1 MFQKKN
7 MIHFI
12 ILAAG
17 KSERFKK
24 KRSRVSKQ
32 FYKFNGVSPLEHLM
46 TSISNNPQINSITL
60 VVDRGDKGE
69 TEGLKKKYPKLDT
82 IISGGNTR
90 QKSAFIALKN
100 IRKKRVKTKNDI
112 VLIHDAARPF
122 LEKKIIEK
130 CISNLKKYDGVFPF
144 LNVDDAL
151 RDKKNLNTY
160 DRNIIISSQTPQA
173 FKFDKI
179 YMAHKQIKGDY
190 PDDVAIAIEFG
201 LRIKKIE
208 GQKLNFKIT
217 NASDNII
224 YEKLID
230 QYYRNRIGTGFD
242 FHKFK
247 KGKSIKIGGLKIKSK
262 FSFEANS
269 DGDPVLHSITDAI
282 LGAINEKDIGYHFEP
297 DNKTYKNAN
306 SIIFINKALNLLK
319 DKKGEII
326 NLDLNIICD
335 YPKINPIRESIRNNI
350 SKILKI
356 NKDIINIKATSTEDE
371 GFVNTKKGMACQTM
385 ISLRVFDYG

>member
-1 MFQKKN
+1 

-24 KRSRVSKQ
+24 KKNKFSKL
-32 FYKFNGVSPLEHLM
+32 FFKVNGISPLEHLM
-46 TSISNNPQINSITL
+46 KSVSNSPIINSITL
-60 VVDRGDKGE
+60 VVNKDDKSEIAGF
-69 TEGLKKKYPKLDT
+69 KKKYHKLDSV
-82 IISGGNTR
+82 INGGITR
-90 QKSAFIALKN
+90 QQSVFIALKN

-122 LEKKIIEK
+122 LENQIIRN
-130 CISNLKKYDGVFPF
+130 CISQLKKYDGVFPA
-144 LNVDDAL
+144 LNIDDTL
-151 RDKKNLNTY
+151 RNKKNLNSY

-179 YMAHKQIKGDY
+179 YMAYRLIKGNY
-190 PDDVAIAIEFG
+190 SDDVAIANEFG
-201 LRIKKIE
+201 LKIKIIE

-217 NASDNII
+217 NPSDSEI
-224 YEKLID
+224 YEKLIE
-230 QYYRNRIGTGFD
+230 QYYRNKIGNGFD

-262 FSFEANS
+262 FSLEANS

-282 LGAINEKDIGYHFEP
+282 LGALNEKDIGFHFEP
-297 DNKTYKNAN
+297 GNKAYKNAN
-306 SIIFINKALNLLK
+306 SIIFINKALQLLM

-335 YPKINPIRESIRNNI
+335 YPKIKPIRSKIRKSISN
-350 SKILKI
+350 ILKI
-356 NKDIINIKATSTEDE
+356 DEDIINIKATSTEDE
-371 GFVNTKKGMACQTM
+371 GFVNAKKGIACQTAV
-385 ISLRVFDYG
+385 SLRVFDYD

>member
-1 MFQKKN
+1 

-24 KRSRVSKQ
+24 KKSKFSKQ
-32 FYKFNGVSPLEHLM
+32 FFKVNGISPLEHLM
-46 TSISNNPQINSITL
+46 TSVSNSPLINSITL
-60 VVDRGDKGE
+60 VVNKDDKPEIVGF
-69 TEGLKKKYPKLDT
+69 KKKYHKLNS
-82 IISGGNTR
+82 IISGGITR
-90 QKSAFIALKN
+90 QQSAFIALKS
-100 IRKKRVKTKNDI
+100 IRKRRAKTKNDI

-122 LEKKIIEK
+122 LENQIIK
-130 CISNLKKYDGVFPF
+130 NCISQLKKYDGVFPA
-144 LNVDDAL
+144 LNMDDTL
-151 RDKKNLNTY
+151 RNNKNLNTY
-160 DRNIIISSQTPQA
+160 DRNTIISSQTPQA

-179 YMAHKQIKGDY
+179 YMAYQKIKGNY
-190 PDDVAIAIEFG
+190 SDDVAIASEFG

-217 NASDNII
+217 NPSDIEI

-230 QYYRNRIGTGFD
+230 QYYRNRIGNGFD

-262 FSFEANS
+262 FSLEANS
-269 DGDPVLHSITDAI
+269 DGDPILHSITDAI
-282 LGAINEKDIGYHFEP
+282 LGALNEKDIGFHFEP
-297 DNKTYKNAN
+297 DNKSYKNAN
-306 SIIFINKALNLLK
+306 SIIFINRALLLLM

-335 YPKINPIRESIRNNI
+335 YPKINPIRNKIRKNI

-356 NKDIINIKATSTEDE
+356 NEDIINIKATSTEDE
-371 GFVNTKKGMACQTM
+371 GFVNTKKGIACQTV
-385 ISLRVFDYG
+385 ISLRVFNYD

>member
-1 MFQKKN
+1 

-24 KRSRVSKQ
+24 KKNKFSKL
-32 FYKFNGVSPLEHLM
+32 FFKVNGISPLEHLM
-46 TSISNNPQINSITL
+46 KSVSNSPIINSITL
-60 VVDRGDKGE
+60 VVNKDDKSEIAGF
-69 TEGLKKKYPKLDT
+69 KKKYHKLDSV
-82 IISGGNTR
+82 INGGITR
-90 QKSAFIALKN
+90 QQSVFIALKN

-122 LEKKIIEK
+122 LENQIIRN
-130 CISNLKKYDGVFPF
+130 CISQLKKYDGVFPA
-144 LNVDDAL
+144 LNIDDTL
-151 RDKKNLNTY
+151 RNKKNLNSY

-179 YMAHKQIKGDY
+179 YMAYRLIKGNY
-190 PDDVAIAIEFG
+190 SDDVAIANEFG
-201 LRIKKIE
+201 LKIKIIE

-217 NASDNII
+217 NPSDAEI
-224 YEKLID
+224 YEKLIE
-230 QYYRNRIGTGFD
+230 QYYRNKIGNGFD

-262 FSFEANS
+262 FSLEANS

-282 LGAINEKDIGYHFEP
+282 LGALNEKDIGFHFEP
-297 DNKTYKNAN
+297 DNKAYKNAN
-306 SIIFINKALNLLK
+306 SIIFINKALQLLM

-335 YPKINPIRESIRNNI
+335 YPKIKPIRSKIRKSISN
-350 SKILKI
+350 ILKI
-356 NKDIINIKATSTEDE
+356 DEDIINIKATSTEDE
-371 GFVNTKKGMACQTM
+371 GFVNAKKGIACQTAV
-385 ISLRVFDYG
+385 SLRVFDYD

>member
-1 MFQKKN
+1 

-24 KRSRVSKQ
+24 KKSKFPKQ
-32 FYKFNGVSPLEHLM
+32 FFKVNGISPLEHLM
-46 TSISNNPQINSITL
+46 TSVSNNPLINSITL
-60 VVDRGDKGE
+60 VVNKDDKSEIAGF
-69 TEGLKKKYPKLDT
+69 KKKYHKLNS
-82 IISGGNTR
+82 IINGGITR
-90 QKSAFIALKN
+90 QQSAFIALKS
-100 IRKKRVKTKNDI
+100 IRKKREKTKNDI

-122 LEKKIIEK
+122 LENQIIK
-130 CISNLKKYDGVFPF
+130 NCISQLKKYDGVFPA
-144 LNVDDAL
+144 LNMDDTL
-151 RDKKNLNTY
+151 RNNKNLNTY
-160 DRNIIISSQTPQA
+160 DRNTIISSQTPQA

-179 YMAHKQIKGDY
+179 YMAYQRIKGNY
-190 PDDVAIAIEFG
+190 SDDVAIANKFG

-217 NASDNII
+217 NPSDIEI

-230 QYYRNRIGTGFD
+230 QYYRNRIGNGFD

-262 FSFEANS
+262 FSLEANS
-269 DGDPVLHSITDAI
+269 DGDPILHSITDAI
-282 LGAINEKDIGYHFEP
+282 LGALNEKDIGFHFEP
-297 DNKTYKNAN
+297 DNKSYKNAN
-306 SIIFINKALNLLK
+306 SIIFINRALLLLM

-335 YPKINPIRESIRNNI
+335 YPKIKPIRSKIRKSISN
-350 SKILKI
+350 ILKI
-356 NKDIINIKATSTEDE
+356 DEDIINIKATSTEDE
-371 GFVNTKKGMACQTM
+371 GFVNAKKGIACQTAV
-385 ISLRVFDYG
+385 SLRVFDYD

>member
-1 MFQKKN
+1 

-24 KRSRVSKQ
+24 KKNKFSKL
-32 FYKFNGVSPLEHLM
+32 FFKVNGISPLEHLM
-46 TSISNNPQINSITL
+46 KSVSNSPLINSITL
-60 VVDRGDKGE
+60 VVNKDDKSEIAGF
-69 TEGLKKKYPKLDT
+69 KKKYHKLDSV
-82 IISGGNTR
+82 INGGITR
-90 QKSAFIALKN
+90 QQSVFIALKN

-122 LEKKIIEK
+122 LENQIIRN
-130 CISNLKKYDGVFPF
+130 CISQLKKYDGVFPA
-144 LNVDDAL
+144 LNIDDTL
-151 RDKKNLNTY
+151 RNKKNLNSY

-179 YMAHKQIKGDY
+179 YMAYRLIKGNY
-190 PDDVAIAIEFG
+190 SDDVAIANEFG
-201 LRIKKIE
+201 LKIKIIE

-217 NASDNII
+217 NPSDSEI
-224 YEKLID
+224 YEKLIE
-230 QYYRNRIGTGFD
+230 QYYRNKIGNGFD

-262 FSFEANS
+262 FSLEANS

-282 LGAINEKDIGYHFEP
+282 LGALNEKDIGFHFEP
-297 DNKTYKNAN
+297 DNKAYKNAN
-306 SIIFINKALNLLK
+306 SIIFINKALQLLM

-335 YPKINPIRESIRNNI
+335 YPKIKPIRSKIRKSISN
-350 SKILKI
+350 ILKI
-356 NKDIINIKATSTEDE
+356 DEDIINIKATSTEDE
-371 GFVNTKKGMACQTM
+371 GFVNAKKGIACQTAV
-385 ISLRVFDYG
+385 SLRVFDYD